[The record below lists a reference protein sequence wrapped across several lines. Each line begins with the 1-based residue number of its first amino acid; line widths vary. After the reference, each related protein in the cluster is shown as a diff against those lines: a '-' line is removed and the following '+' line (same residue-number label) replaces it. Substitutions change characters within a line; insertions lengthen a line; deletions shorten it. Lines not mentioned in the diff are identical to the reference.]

1 MHKHHVL
8 HLTVHSLLKP
18 LHLLRH
24 EDLLLDQKF
33 QLSETLSLQE
43 TVEILVGG
51 NAYVSGSTNTAR
63 ILMLPPPPWR
73 K

>member
-1 MHKHHVL
+1 MHKHYLL
-8 HLTVHSLLKP
+8 HLTVHSLLRLP
-18 LHLLRH
+18 HLLRH

-33 QLSETLSLQE
+33 QLSGTLSLQE

-51 NAYVSGSTNTAR
+51 NADVSGSTNTAR
-63 ILMLPPPPWR
+63 ILTLPPWR